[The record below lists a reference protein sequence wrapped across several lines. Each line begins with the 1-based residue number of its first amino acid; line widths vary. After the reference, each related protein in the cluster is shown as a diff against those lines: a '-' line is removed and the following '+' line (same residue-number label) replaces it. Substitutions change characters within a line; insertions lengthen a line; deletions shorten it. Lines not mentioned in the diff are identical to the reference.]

1 MTIDAT
7 VYRAT
12 KKIQIEIL
20 ARSKALTGKS
30 TGKRGKIFFYPPAKC
45 GRRKIVGIIQLL
57 A

>member
-12 KKIQIEIL
+12 KKYK
-20 ARSKALTGKS
+20 SKFWREDQELTGKS
-30 TGKRGKIFFYPPAKC
+30 TGKRGKIFFYPPAKR